1 MSSGEIG
8 YMRMLLGDPDPA
20 PAGTTRFFSDDQ
32 INMLLLNTESRDR
45 AAQVGW
51 SAKAAFYADL
61 VDINE
66 SGAERLLSQ
75 MHKNA
80 VRQAQLYQKS
90 AQDFFDALKSSVR
103 PSPAVIGTPWG
114 LQPVCNSRWMS
125 NMVIGDASR
134 GPTGFIIFI
143 ETPVPTGGTD
153 QLLADETIQLAPVT
167 THSVPDERPF
177 HLTLEKGRTFDFK
190 FFYKPE
196 GSLVDLS
203 GWSAQLVVRPSGN
216 PLGSPLLTLST
227 AGGTILL
234 SNGAFN
240 PHLSPAQTA
249 ALSFAE
255 GEYELAA
262 TSPTTDQYR
271 LVGGLFTVTTGDV

>member
-1 MSSGEIG
+1 MPSGEIT

-32 INMLLLNTESRDR
+32 INMLLLNTESRER

-80 VRQAQLYQKS
+80 VRQAQLYQKA
-90 AQDFFDALKSSVR
+90 AQDFFEALASSIR
-103 PSPAVIGTPWG
+103 PSPAVIGAPWG
-114 LQPVCNSRWMS
+114 RQILRDSRWMS
-125 NMVIGDASR
+125 TMIIGDSSR
-134 GPTGFIIFI
+134 GPSGLIIFI

-167 THSVPDERPF
+167 THTVPDDRPF
-177 HLTLEKGRTFDFK
+177 HLTIEKGRTFDFK
-190 FFYKPE
+190 FFYKPQ

-216 PLGSPLLTLST
+216 PLGTSLLTLSSS
-227 AGGTILL
+227 GGTILFTDG
-234 SNGAFN
+234 SFN
-240 PHLSPAQTA
+240 PHLSPVQTA

-255 GEYELAA
+255 GEYELVA

-271 LVGGLFTVTTGDV
+271 LVGGLFTVSTGDV